1 MKILPILNFDS
12 LDEFL
17 TEFIEDISDEDAYTS
32 ATVVCDIDM
41 SLNLLRKLFEI
52 DKKFYPEFIDINT
65 VDYDGYYY
73 LSITSD
79 LTVSC
84 VAVEHNGT
92 CYKNESDYTYIQ
104 DSVPQRMVKN
114 LGDNWKVIFGIDE

>member
-84 VAVEHNGT
+84 VAVEHNGNPN
-92 CYKNESDYTYIQ
+92 YYIMTDDKRIRSNRCKQ
-104 DSVPQRMVKN
+104 ITNNAGLMF
-114 LGDNWKVIFGIDE
+114 L

>member
-104 DSVPQRMVKN
+104 DSVPQRMMKYFGN
-114 LGDNWKVIFGIDE
+114 EWKVIFGIDE